1 MSASAVVVPAE
12 YRPGSLVTARGRE
25 WVVLPGDGGTDL
37 LRLRPLGGAEE
48 DATLIY
54 LPLEPQAPQP
64 ASFPPPDPGKTGA
77 QAAALLLRDALR
89 LKLRAGAGPFRSFG
103 NIAVEPR
110 AYQLVPLLMALK
122 MDTVRLLI
130 ADDVG
135 IGKTIEAG
143 LIARE
148 LLDRGEILRLAVLC
162 PPHLCDQWQEE
173 LASKFGIQTEI
184 VRTGTASRLERGLPQ
199 GQSIFDVHPFT
210 VVSLDYIKSDR
221 RRDEFVRACPEFVII
236 EEAHASVG
244 TGAETRN
251 QRLALLRALAERA
264 ERHMVFL
271 TATPHSG
278 DEAAF
283 HNLLGLINPEF
294 RALQGMSDG
303 PVRQRLRERL
313 ASHFVQRRRAD
324 IAEWRDAGS
333 VFPDRETKE
342 ATYNLSG
349 EWGQLFDEVLEYA
362 RSMIRRTENQSALR
376 QRMSWWAA
384 LALLRC
390 VSSSPASASV
400 ALSTRLRAVEGAAEG
415 EQIATLD
422 EQGAE
427 AVFDG
432 SAADSL
438 SSEDAAPA
446 GVTDNIVVSVEDA
459 NALRELLDR
468 ATGLRGPDRD
478 PKLRL
483 LIAQVKSLLAE
494 GFRPVIFC
502 RFIQTAHYVG
512 EHLRAVLPASK
523 HVIDVITG
531 ELANEDRRARID
543 ALAIE
548 SEARIPVLVAT
559 DCLSE
564 GINLQA
570 LFSAVV
576 HYDLS
581 WNPTRHEQRE
591 GRVDRFGQPE
601 KSVRALMLYGANNPV
616 DGAVLKV
623 IVRKAER
630 IRKELGVSVPVPAD
644 TNKVTEAILQ
654 TVLLHSGRI
663 ADGLRQGILDFGAAE
678 IDLDAAW
685 ESAKENARQSRTIFN
700 QRSLKPEEVLPEW
713 NKAVA
718 VLGGEEDVRRF
729 VATACERLRAPLQP
743 IAPGRFRLPVEHLP
757 VPVLEQMEAAGL
769 HTKSLR
775 ISFRH
780 PAPAGFEAIHR
791 THPLVSALADHVAER
806 ALAEDVPDLAVRCGA
821 IVTRA
826 VTRRTTILLLRLRS
840 QIGIEERDGTR
851 WRRTRTLLSEEAVA
865 VALAGGDPP
874 RLLED
879 TDALGLMAA
888 EPARNM
894 DADERAYEVRESLED
909 LPRALVA
916 IEVLANSR
924 AETLLADHLRV
935 RDASAA
941 RGIRPTVEACLPA
954 DIIGIFVLVP
964 A

>member
-1 MSASAVVVPAE
+1 MSALTAGPAE

-25 WVVLPGDGGTDL
+25 WVVLPGDSGAEL
-37 LRLRPLGGAEE
+37 LRLRPLGGAED

-54 LPLEPQAPQP
+54 LPLEPNPPRP
-64 ASFPPPDPGKTGA
+64 ANFPPPDPEKTGA

-122 MDTVRLLI
+122 METVRLLI

-143 LIARE
+143 LIVRE
-148 LLDRGEILRLAVLC
+148 LLDRGEIRRVAVLC

-173 LASKFGIQTEI
+173 LAAKFGIQSEI

-244 TGAETRN
+244 TGAETKN

-264 ERHMVFL
+264 ERHMLFL

-278 DEAAF
+278 DESAF

-313 ASHFVQRRRAD
+313 AGHFVQRRRAD

-342 ATYNLSG
+342 VTYELSG
-349 EWGQLFDEVLEYA
+349 EWGRLFDEVLDYA
-362 RSMIRRTENQSALR
+362 RTMIRRAEGQSALR

-390 VSSSPASASV
+390 VSSSPASAVV
-400 ALSTRLRAVEGAAEG
+400 ALTTRLRVIEGAADG
-415 EQIATLD
+415 EQIAALD
-422 EQGAE
+422 ERGAE

-432 SAADSL
+432 SSADSL
-438 SSEDAAPA
+438 SSEETAPA
-446 GVTDNIVVSVEDA
+446 GLIDDAGANPEDA
-459 NALRELLDR
+459 AALRSLLNR
-468 ATGLRGPDRD
+468 ATALRGPERD

-483 LIAQVKSLLAE
+483 LITQVKTLLAE

-512 EHLRAVLPASK
+512 EHLRAALSDANHLVA
-523 HVIDVITG
+523 VITG

-543 ALAIE
+543 ALGEE
-548 SEARIPVLVAT
+548 SESRIPVLVAT

-570 LFSAVV
+570 LFSAVL

-601 KSVRALMLYGANNPV
+601 KVVRALMLYGANNPV

-630 IRKELGVSVPVPAD
+630 IRRELGVSVPVPTD

-654 TVLLHSGRI
+654 TVLLHTGRV
-663 ADGLRQGILDFGAAE
+663 AAGLKQGTFDFGPAE
-678 IDLDAAW
+678 ADLDAAW

-713 NKAVA
+713 QKAVA

-729 VATACERLRAPLQP
+729 VSAACERLRAPLQRL
-743 IAPGRFRLPVEHLP
+743 GENRFRLPTEHLP
-757 VPVLEQMEAAGL
+757 SQVIEHIESAGL
-769 HTKSLR
+769 SAKSIR
-775 ISFRH
+775 ITFRH

-791 THPLVSALADHVAER
+791 THPLVAALADHIAER
-806 ALAEDVPDLAVRCGA
+806 ALAEDVPDLAARCGA
-821 IVTRA
+821 IVTHA

-840 QIGIEERDGTR
+840 QIGLDERDGTR
-851 WRRTRTLLSEEAVA
+851 WQRVRTLLSEEAVA
-865 VALAGGDPP
+865 IALAGGDPP
-874 RLLED
+874 VLLED
-879 TDALGLMAA
+879 IDALGLMAA

-894 DADERAYEVRESLED
+894 DPGERAYEVTDSLDD
-909 LPRALVA
+909 LPRVLAA
-916 IEVLANSR
+916 IEALANTR
-924 AETLLADHLRV
+924 AEALLADHLRV

-954 DIIGIFVLVP
+954 DVIGIFVLVP

>member
-1 MSASAVVVPAE
+1 MSGSSPVAPTE
-12 YRPGSLVTARGRE
+12 YRPGNLVTARGRE
-25 WVVLPGDGGTDL
+25 WVVLPSEGGPEL
-37 LRLRPLGGAEE
+37 LRLRPLGGAED

-54 LPLEPQAPQP
+54 LPLEPHPPRP
-64 ASFPPPDPGKTGA
+64 ANFPPPDPEKTGA

-122 MDTVRLLI
+122 METVRLLI

-135 IGKTIEAG
+135 IGKTIEGG

-148 LLDRGEILRLAVLC
+148 MLDRGEIRRLAVLC

-173 LASKFGIQTEI
+173 LAAKFGIQTEI

-199 GQSIFDVHPFT
+199 GQSIFDVYPFT
-210 VVSLDYIKSDR
+210 VGSLDYIKSDR

-244 TGAETRN
+244 TGAETKN

-264 ERHMVFL
+264 DRHMVFL

-283 HNLLGLINPEF
+283 HNLLGLIDPDF
-294 RALQGMSDG
+294 RALLGMSEG

-333 VFPDRETKE
+333 IFPDRETKE
-342 ATYNLSG
+342 VTYELSG
-349 EWGQLFDEVLEYA
+349 EWGRLFDEVIEYA
-362 RSMIRRTENQSALR
+362 RTMIRRTENQSALR

-390 VSSSPASASV
+390 VSSSPAAAAV
-400 ALSTRLRAVEGAAEG
+400 ALSTRLRAVEGAIEG
-415 EQIATLD
+415 EQIAALN

-432 SAADSL
+432 ASADSL
-438 SSEDAAPA
+438 TSEEAAPA
-446 GVTDNIVVSVEDA
+446 GLTDDAGASPEDA
-459 NALRELLDR
+459 AALRELVER
-468 ATGLRGPDRD
+468 AAALRGAARD

-483 LIAQVKSLLAE
+483 LIAQVKELLAE

-512 EHLRAVLPASK
+512 EQLRAALPEAK
-523 HVIDVITG
+523 YIVDVITG

-543 ALAIE
+543 ALANE
-548 SEARIPVLVAT
+548 SETRTPILVAT

-601 KSVRALMLYGANNPV
+601 KVVRALMLYGANNPV

-630 IRKELGVSVPVPAD
+630 IRRELGVSVPVPAD

-663 ADGLRQGILDFGAAE
+663 ADGLRQGALDFGTVEAE
-678 IDLDAAW
+678 LDAAW

-700 QRSLKPEEVLPEW
+700 QRSLKPDDVLPEW
-713 NKAVA
+713 RKAVA
-718 VLGGEEDVRRF
+718 VLGGEDDVRRF

-743 IAPGRFRLPVEHLP
+743 IGEGRFRLPTEHLP
-757 VPVLEQMEAAGL
+757 PPILDQLQAAGL
-769 HTKSLR
+769 SSKSLR
-775 ISFRH
+775 ITFRQ

-791 THPLVSALADHVAER
+791 THPLVATLADYVAEC
-806 ALAEDVPDLAVRCGA
+806 ALAEDLPDLAARCGA

-894 DADERAYEVRESLED
+894 DADERAYEVNESLED
-909 LPRALVA
+909 MPRATPA
-916 IEVLANSR
+916 IEALARSR
-924 AETLLADHLRV
+924 ADALLADHLRV

-954 DIIGIFVLVP
+954 DIIGIFVLLP